1 MKPQRNP
8 RYLAWIRT
16 QPCCVCGSRKAVEAS
31 HTGPHGIGQKSADTS
46 AIPLCAKHHRTGA
59 DSYHRLGPR
68 KFSEKHNLDIPAI
81 VRRLS
86 AKPVIRI
93 EADFFVTYFE
103 NSMYVLGKTEGGIRP
118 AVQEAVRLFREV
130 GGDPGA
136 AVGPTHAQAVSVSG
150 PNDEKQFKM
159 VKIVNTKAAHS

>member
-68 KFSEKHNLDIPAI
+68 KFSEKHGLNVPAI
-81 VRRLS
+81 VRQLNL
-86 AKPVIRI
+86 KPVIRL
-93 EADFFVTYFE
+93 EAGWFVVYVEDQRYVWGRAE
-103 NSMYVLGKTEGGIRP
+103 NGIRSAVRGALQICREIRQYRQVSSQPAVPASAKPRDPTEVLGKAGNP
-118 AVQEAVRLFREV
+118 
-130 GGDPGA
+130 P
-136 AVGPTHAQAVSVSG
+136 
-150 PNDEKQFKM
+150 
-159 VKIVNTKAAHS
+159 